1 MKIRA
6 VFFDIDDTL
15 FPSTRFAELARRNA
29 INAMVEAGLD
39 ADPELVYKKLLAIIK
54 KYGSNYERHFD
65 ALLKEL
71 HVGKSPKLTAAGVA
85 AYHNTKSTIL
95 PFPEV
100 PRTLL
105 NLRDRGYELY
115 VASEGNSVKQWD
127 KLIRLGLHNVFHDV
141 FVSEDIGE
149 SKSKRFFEKILA
161 RLHLDPRSTV
171 MVGDKIEKDVIP
183 AKSAGMFAVR
193 ITRERDLRRAQMR
206 IFAAQKL
213 RDGKGPADFEI
224 KKMDELLA
232 VLEKIERG
240 KQAR

>member
-1 MKIRA
+1 MRIRA
-6 VFFDIDDTL
+6 IFFDIDDTL

-39 ADPELVYKKLLAIIK
+39 VDPELAYRRLLAVIK

-65 ALLKEL
+65 ILLKEL
-71 HVGKSPKLTAAGVA
+71 RAGRSPKLTAAGVA

-105 NLRDRGYELY
+105 SLRERGYELY

-127 KLIRLGLHNVFHDV
+127 KLIRLGLHNIFHDV

-149 SKSKRFFEKILA
+149 SKSKKFFEKILA
-161 RLHLDPRSTV
+161 RLRLDPRSTI
-171 MVGDKIEKDVIP
+171 MVGDKIEKDMIP
-183 AKSAGMFAVR
+183 ARSAGMLTVR
-193 ITRERDLRRAQMR
+193 ITRDQFAASRKWS
-206 IFAAQKL
+206 IFAKQKL
-213 RDGKGPADFEI
+213 ERNGKGPADFEI
-224 KKMDELLA
+224 KKMDELLR
-232 VLEKIERG
+232 VLEKIE
-240 KQAR
+240 KME